1 MHRKQKKKQKTKKQ
15 KTRKQKT
22 NKQKQSNENF
32 QNLWTQGPLISPW
45 LIQLCK
51 GVWVGLY
58 PGGLISF
65 EMSHSTVDR
74 NTFLIYQFLINL

>member
-1 MHRKQKKKQKTKKQ
+1 MHRKQKNKQNKTKNKNQKTS
-15 KTRKQKT
+15 KQKT
-22 NKQKQSNENF
+22 NKQKQSNEDF

-58 PGGLISF
+58 PGGGGAYKF
-65 EMSHSTVDR
+65 R
-74 NTFLIYQFLINL
+74 NEPQQC